1 MALTISTAENG
12 RHEDTAKL
20 VRDYLKGAIKVMRRI
35 DAVRNF
41 YDKPANRHVERVEA
55 LRHMVKNPFRV
66 ADAERAG
73 EMIDDAQRYYE
84 KQTKDA
90 PLKVKMDYAF
100 GRVGAMLLRDTVLYG
115 AAMAAGA
122 TAAAMNGGSPELIC
136 GAAVAAVGIAGV
148 TQIGVAMGKMS
159 RPPTKAERKHPET
172 LEQYTEAKQALFV
185 LKAMK
190 KQLAPS
196 VKNNRGKGGN
206 VVVPMPKRC
215 ALR

>member
-1 MALTISTAENG
+1 MALTILTAENG
-12 RHEDTAKL
+12 CHEDTAKL
-20 VRDYLKGAIKVMRRI
+20 VRDYLNGAIKVMRRI

-41 YDKPANRHVERVEA
+41 YDKPANRRVERVEA
-55 LRHMVKNPFRV
+55 LRYMVKNPFCV
-66 ADAERAG
+66 NDTERAG
-73 EMIDDAQRYYE
+73 EMLDDAQRYYE

-100 GRVGAMLLRDTVLYG
+100 GCIGAMLLKDTLLYG
-115 AAMAAGA
+115 AALAAGV

-185 LKAMK
+185 LKQMK
-190 KQLAPS
+190 KQLASS

-206 VVVPMPKRC
+206 IVVSMPNRC
-215 ALR
+215 VLR